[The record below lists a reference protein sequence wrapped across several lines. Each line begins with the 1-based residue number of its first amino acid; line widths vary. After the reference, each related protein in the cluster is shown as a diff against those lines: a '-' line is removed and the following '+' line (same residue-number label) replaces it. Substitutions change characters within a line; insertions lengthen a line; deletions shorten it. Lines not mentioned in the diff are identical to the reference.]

1 MQVSPYYFQ
10 TTAIGLSRSAPF
22 ADLLGSFTR
31 LLLILGLLGLAVSSV
46 RPMAWWRDLAVYL
59 GLCSLAELY
68 LSFFLMYQA
77 AQTSLLGAYGIL
89 PPYLLSG
96 ASSLPTRV
104 IGLDL
109 NTYANP
115 AVIGGFGLPFY
126 VGFLGLALLGGRL
139 VVSVFQDRK
148 RRPLRKGVAA
158 IFTSESD
165 DGDHEANSPV
175 E

>member
-1 MQVSPYYFQ
+1 
-10 TTAIGLSRSAPF
+10 
-22 ADLLGSFTR
+22 
-31 LLLILGLLGLAVSSV
+31 
-46 RPMAWWRDLAVYL
+46 MAWWRDVAVYL

-77 AQTSLLGAYGIL
+77 AQTSLLGAYGVL

-96 ASSLPTRV
+96 AGSLPARV
-104 IGLDL
+104 VGLDL

-115 AVIGGFGLPFY
+115 AVVGGFGLPFY
-126 VGFLGLALLGGRL
+126 LGFLGLALLGGRL
-139 VVSVFQDRK
+139 AVGVFQDRK

-158 IFTSESD
+158 IFTSEND
-165 DGDHEANSPV
+165 DRNHEANSPV